1 MRLTAALMLP
11 LLIAA
16 APATARAADT
26 TTWRLDTT
34 HTQIVFF
41 ADHLGLSNGIGR
53 VRVRE
58 GWFRFDPD
66 DWSNAQAEVVIDLT
80 SVDMGDAKWSDA
92 VRSGQFLDV
101 TRWPT
106 ARFTAS
112 RLEKTGD
119 VSGVLH
125 GELVLRGKTQ
135 PVELAVTFNRIGR
148 DPYAFRTKAGFTAT
162 TTLARGAFGMT
173 RFADVVGEN
182 VSLRIEV
189 EGIRD
194 AKAEEKTTDG
204 TEEQH

>member
-1 MRLTAALMLP
+1 MLP

-16 APATARAADT
+16 APATARAVDT

-53 VRVRE
+53 VHVRE

-66 DWSNAQAEVVIDLT
+66 DWSTAQVEVVIDLA

-101 TRWPT
+101 SRWPT

-119 VSGVLH
+119 AAGILH
-125 GELVLRGKTQ
+125 GELTLRGTAQ